1 MVSDRI
7 KRMKAERAAR
17 QKRVKAERDARLA
30 VVRKAKEDRTD
41 KIQSARAARIK
52 RMGGDPGTRVTREG
66 RQGPTTPTGSP
77 GALGQRVN
85 PFAGVSPQT
94 QVRPSPYTPSFSTQA
109 KPPSTSPYTPSFSTQ
124 AKPPSTYTST
134 AAAQHQGTLAAVP
147 APSPAAQPRVSFA
160 SQPSPAF
167 ASPPKS
173 FMDREPPVVAPP
185 SPASVTPSV
194 EKSTFS
200 RLASAL
206 KGRNASPRFK
216 LSRKAR
222 GRTLRP
228 RSKSRRHTKSRRR
241 PKSKR
246 PKKSS
251 RSKSVRFATAAN
263 HIPSSAVLKRLVR
276 EKLGKTYKLLQV
288 RRTIAKTKPSH
299 TCRLH
304 VLAEKRTKNGD
315 LVGFRGSWDMDHHKV
330 NLMPLKT
337 TKVGSAKEWNVL
349 HAKQRGWLTYKV
361 L

>member
-1 MVSDRI
+1 
-7 KRMKAERAAR
+7 
-17 QKRVKAERDARLA
+17 
-30 VVRKAKEDRTD
+30 
-41 KIQSARAARIK
+41 
-52 RMGGDPGTRVTREG
+52 MGGDPGTRVAREG
-66 RQGPTTPTGSP
+66 RRGPTTPTGSP

-85 PFAGVSPQT
+85 PFAAVSPQT
-94 QVRPSPYTPSFSTQA
+94 QVRPASSSYTSPFSSQVKPSTPSPFSSQVKPSTPSPFSSQV
-109 KPPSTSPYTPSFSTQ
+109 KPPLTTSSYQTKPFTPSPFSTQ
-124 AKPPSTYTST
+124 AKPPSTYAST
-134 AAAQHQGTLAAVP
+134 VALQPQRPLVAAPQ
-147 APSPAAQPRVSFA
+147 APSPAPQPRVTFA

-185 SPASVTPSV
+185 SPTSVTQSLG
-194 EKSTFS
+194 KSAFS
-200 RLASAL
+200 QLASAL
-206 KGRNASPRFK
+206 KGRNASRQNGRNASPRFK
-216 LSRKAR
+216 LSRKGR
-222 GRTLRP
+222 GKTLRP

-263 HIPSSAVLKRLVR
+263 HIPSSAVLKRLVS
-276 EKLGKTYKLLQV
+276 EKLGNTYKLLQV
-288 RRTIAKTKPSH
+288 RRTVAKTKPSH

-337 TKVGSAKEWNVL
+337 TKVDSAKAWNVL
-349 HAKQRGWLTYKV
+349 HAKQRGWYTYKV